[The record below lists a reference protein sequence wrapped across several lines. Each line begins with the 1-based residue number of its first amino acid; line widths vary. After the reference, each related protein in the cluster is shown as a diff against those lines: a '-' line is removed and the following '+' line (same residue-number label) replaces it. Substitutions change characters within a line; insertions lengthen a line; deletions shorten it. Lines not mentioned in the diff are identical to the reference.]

1 MTQAD
6 NHSAEPTFNLP
17 EMLARVDNDREFL
30 CELLEIFKKE
40 APPLLLSLQEAVS
53 CENMK
58 LVEAEAHNLKGMFAT
73 LSATRAASAAS
84 QLEQMGRGGVD
95 RSGLRERLAAIEYEL
110 AALLTE
116 LNNYI
121 AEGTHED
128 SHRG

>member
-40 APPLLLSLQEAVS
+40 LPPLLLSLQEAVS

-58 LVEAEAHNLKGMFAT
+58 LVEAEAHNLKGMCAT
-73 LSATRAASAAS
+73 LSAARAASAAS
-84 QLEQMGRGGVD
+84 QLEQMGRGEVEKS
-95 RSGLRERLAAIEYEL
+95 RLKELLAAFESEL
-110 AALLTE
+110 AVLMTE
-116 LNNYI
+116 INNHI